1 MIPLSLRLRNFMSYG
16 EDVPPLDF
24 THFTTACLTG
34 DNGHG
39 KSTLL
44 DAMTWALWG
53 ETRAKSLDDVVRLGQ
68 YDAEV
73 EFVFDLEGERYRVL
87 RKRSLRT
94 RQSALELQGFDQ
106 AAQRYRPLSGNSIR
120 DTEAKIVHLLHMNYD
135 TFINS
140 VFVLQGRA
148 DEFTTRRPGERKRIL
163 AEILGLSVYDALE
176 ARASTCR
183 RTSRLPSRPSTT
195 CGSGRAPWSCRV
207 NAPTM

>member
-73 EFVFDLEGERYRVL
+73 EFVFDLEGERC
-87 RKRSLRT
+87 
-94 RQSALELQGFDQ
+94 A
-106 AAQRYRPLSGNSIR
+106 
-120 DTEAKIVHLLHMNYD
+120 H
-135 TFINS
+135 
-140 VFVLQGRA
+140 
-148 DEFTTRRPGERKRIL
+148 
-163 AEILGLSVYDALE
+163 
-176 ARASTCR
+176 ASQ
-183 RTSRLPSRPSTT
+183 
-195 CGSGRAPWSCRV
+195 PWSCKASTRRRS
-207 NAPTM
+207 ATAL